1 MIKNTGK
8 HFKTI
13 CIHKYYVFKYCKAA
27 GIPWRGIKHD
37 LSKFSPVEFFE
48 SAKYY
53 QGTSSPIDACKK
65 ENGYSLAWQHHKGRN
80 THHYEYWQDNFDK
93 GGTPLQMPFDDAL
106 EMLCD
111 YLGAGHAYM
120 GKDFTYL
127 GELKWWLNKNQN
139 PLAMHPQTRLFVS
152 HMLYIL
158 AQAEVIGIANISMV
172 IKKFAK
178 REYERAN
185 SEVEKYSNEYF
196 NNVFFKELIKKDVFI
211 ITGENL

>member
-1 MIKNTGK
+1 MIKNIGK

-37 LSKFSPVEFFE
+37 LSKLSPVEFFE

-139 PLAMHPQTRLFVS
+139 PLAMHPQTRLFIS
-152 HMLYIL
+152 DMLYIL
-158 AQAEVIGIANISMV
+158 AQAENLNICHISGIIKVFAKKTYEKANNAIKAQSGCYFDNEHFKNYIKKNISM
-172 IKKFAK
+172 
-178 REYERAN
+178 
-185 SEVEKYSNEYF
+185 
-196 NNVFFKELIKKDVFI
+196 
-211 ITGENL
+211 ITGEVL

>member
-1 MIKNTGK
+1 MIKNIGK

-80 THHYEYWQDNFDK
+80 THHYEYFVDNLDL
-93 GGTPLQMPFDDAL
+93 GGVALQMPFEDAL
-106 EMLCD
+106 ELICD
-111 YLGAGHAYM
+111 YLGAGEAYM
-120 GKDFTYL
+120 KKNFTYAN
-127 GELKWWLNKNQN
+127 EYDWWLKKSSL
-139 PLAMHPQTRLFVS
+139 PLLMHPQTKIFIDLTLRSLKES
-152 HMLYIL
+152 NQPNQILKNSNMKKIYKIAEEKMLDKSS
-158 AQAEVIGIANISMV
+158 QS
-172 IKKFAK
+172 
-178 REYERAN
+178 
-185 SEVEKYSNEYF
+185 SN
-196 NNVFFKELIKKDVFI
+196 
-211 ITGENL
+211 